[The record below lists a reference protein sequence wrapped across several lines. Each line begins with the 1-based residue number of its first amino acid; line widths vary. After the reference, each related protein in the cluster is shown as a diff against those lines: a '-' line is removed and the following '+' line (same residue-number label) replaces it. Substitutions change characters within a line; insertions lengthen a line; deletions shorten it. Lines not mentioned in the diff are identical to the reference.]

1 MNIETGK
8 TYRLRNGER
17 VGPVEWR
24 EDKGYGN
31 DGYWV
36 SKWEGTWFA
45 DGRHAGG
52 PEREIVAEC
61 VDERNDPVNRPAHE
75 FGQAP
80 PVFREP
86 AAAVA
91 DLAIAYPVDDRIGF
105 TLTVAGKP
113 QKFEMTREAAAHFAG
128 RIAEA
133 LSK

>member
-1 MNIETGK
+1 MRFYLSKHRYVDLVPEDLAAT
-8 TYRLRNGER
+8 RR
-17 VGPVEWR
+17 VEY
-24 EDKGYGN
+24 EQ
-31 DGYWV
+31 
-36 SKWEGTWFA
+36 
-45 DGRHAGG
+45 
-52 PEREIVAEC
+52 
-61 VDERNDPVNRPAHE
+61 AH
-75 FGQAP
+75 GV

>member
-1 MNIETGK
+1 MMYPIWPTWADRIDAITK
-8 TYRLRNGER
+8 RLRSER
-17 VGPVEWR
+17 LENEAAATRRVEY
-24 EDKGYGN
+24 EQ
-31 DGYWV
+31 
-36 SKWEGTWFA
+36 
-45 DGRHAGG
+45 
-52 PEREIVAEC
+52 
-61 VDERNDPVNRPAHE
+61 AH
-75 FGQAP
+75 GV